1 MEGVNS
7 SLARTAFTWEQ
18 RGHLHK
24 AGLCIMSLPSGR
36 LLQEGWEVSFGATG
50 AKYKVSMKEYYIL
63 CHYIIITLGKQI
75 TRKRMKTYEFGE
87 LASLNLMKNK

>member
-1 MEGVNS
+1 
-7 SLARTAFTWEQ
+7 
-18 RGHLHK
+18 
-24 AGLCIMSLPSGR
+24 MSLPSGR